1 MVVHI
6 GDDFLMHFLDFI
18 VVLFLKRCLF
28 LYFLAYLCLEFDD
41 DISEVGILE
50 DLEPVLISEQVDLF
64 GQIIII
70 LLQVNSLFSHL

>member
-6 GDDFLMHFLDFI
+6 GGDFLMHLLDFI

-41 DISEVGILE
+41 DINEIGILE
-50 DLEPVLISEQVDLF
+50 DLKPVLISEEVDLL
-64 GQIIII
+64 GQSLII